1 MGRAPVGVEAGHA
14 ERGTL
19 LSSWASAVV
28 AAEAGGLRVGVISAV
43 ATFPMRQRGVVAEV
57 LHLAVVLPDGRWV
70 DAAGSHTERQVLDAH
85 PAWPGRRQAVQLVAP
100 AEARLLVTVATRRDQ
115 EVDGCGA
122 GEPAG
127 ADRQAPA
134 MGVTGEGRGTDGSRV
149 AARRA

>member
-19 LSSWASAVV
+19 LSSWASAVA
-28 AAEAGGLRVGVISAV
+28 AAEAAGLRVGVISAV

-57 LHLAVVLPDGRWV
+57 VHLAVVLPDGRWV
-70 DAAGSHTERQVLDAH
+70 DATGSRTERQALDAH

-100 AEARLLVTVATRRDQ
+100 ADARRLVAAVLRRDR

-122 GEPAG
+122 GEPVG
-127 ADRQAPA
+127 ADRQAPVI
-134 MGVTGEGRGTDGSRV
+134 GVTGEGRGTDGSRV
-149 AARRA
+149 AALRA